1 MVIPESEEERN
12 LEAVKRWAEL
22 YNDDV
27 HRMVDESYAET
38 FEVDVRGHFVM
49 HQRET
54 FHRAEQAVL
63 VAAPR
68 RRTRVERMI
77 AAGDTVL
84 VEAVLVDPDQGVDW
98 QTPWCAVLRLR
109 DGKIVSD
116 HTYLDAARWPGFRA
130 PRSPATR

>member
-1 MVIPESEEERN
+1 MVNPESEEERN

-38 FEVDVRGHFVM
+38 FEVDVRGQFVM
-49 HQRET
+49 HRRET

-68 RRTRVERMI
+68 RRARIERAV
-77 AAGDTVL
+77 AAGDTVV
-84 VEAVLVDPDQGVDW
+84 VEAMLLDPDKGEDW
-98 QTPWCAVLRLR
+98 QSPWCAVLRFR

-116 HTYLDAARWPGFRA
+116 HTYLDAAHWPGFRA
-130 PRSPATR
+130 PPDRTP

>member
-1 MVIPESEEERN
+1 MVNPESEEERN

-38 FEVDVRGHFVM
+38 FEVDVRGQFVM
-49 HQRET
+49 HRRET

-68 RRTRVERMI
+68 RRARIERAV
-77 AAGDTVL
+77 AAGDTVV
-84 VEAVLVDPDQGVDW
+84 VEAMLLDPDKGEDW
-98 QTPWCAVLRLR
+98 QSPWCAVLRFR

-116 HTYLDAARWPGFRA
+116 HTYLDAAHWPGFRA
-130 PRSPATR
+130 PRDHTP

>member
-1 MVIPESEEERN
+1 MVNAESEEERN

-27 HRMVDESYAET
+27 HRMIDESYAET
-38 FEVDVRGHFVM
+38 FEVDVRGHLVM
-49 HQRET
+49 HRRET

-68 RRTRVERMI
+68 RRARIERAV
-77 AAGDTVL
+77 AAGDTVV
-84 VEAVLVDPDQGVDW
+84 VEAMLLDPDKGEDW
-98 QTPWCAVLRLR
+98 QSPWCAVLRFR

-130 PRSPATR
+130 PRDQTP